1 MFRKLLLL
9 ISLALTFS
17 TIRAQTVAYVT
28 NFASNTVSV
37 IDTSTNTVTATI
49 PVGNGPNGVVASPDG
64 TRVYVSDFSGSAIS
78 VIDTATNTVTAT
90 FPLPGTIPVFLAITP
105 DGKILYVPTGNG
117 SVLVID
123 AATGSVVTNIF
134 TGIPV
139 FAAAVTPNGSRVY
152 VVTIS

>member
-37 IDTSTNTVTATI
+37 IDTSTNTVTANI
-49 PVGNGPNGVVASPDG
+49 PVGNGPGGVVASPDG
-64 TRVYVSDFSGSAIS
+64 TRVYVADFNVSAIS

-90 FPLPGTIPVFLAITP
+90 FPLPGALPAHLAITP
-105 DGKILYVPTGNG
+105 DGKTLYVPTGSG
-117 SVLVID
+117 MVLVID
-123 AATGSVVTNIF
+123 AGTGS
-134 TGIPV
+134 
-139 FAAAVTPNGSRVY
+139 
-152 VVTIS
+152 